1 MPHVFKGARST
12 LTIEDDRLVIRHN
25 KIKTFAGGARKEVII
40 PLNELEG
47 MVFQKPGLLSGFC
60 YFQLRGVSPSITR
73 FQAANDEHSIMLNFF
88 YHYNRFQKA
97 KQIIMNK
104 LATIEPSLEME
115 IDRALNDLFSIPSHT
130 VKFDGVDGTLELTKD
145 TVTIYYKRF
154 LHSGG
159 SGKKSIYIKDIS
171 AITLSPQTLVN
182 GKFEIHHGNYS
193 SRNLNP
199 LALGSNEISIGN
211 INEYNRFLQAKELI
225 ERIKHYHDSHN
236 DFENSYNQYAEPA
249 HTPRSTADELRE
261 FKALLDEGIIS
272 EEEFEKKKMEL
283 L

>member
-1 MPHVFKGARST
+1 
-12 LTIEDDRLVIRHN
+12 
-25 KIKTFAGGARKEVII
+25 
-40 PLNELEG
+40 
-47 MVFQKPGLLSGFC
+47 
-60 YFQLRGVSPSITR
+60 
-73 FQAANDEHSIMLNFF
+73 
-88 YHYNRFQKA
+88 
-97 KQIIMNK
+97 MNK

-159 SGKKSIYIKDIS
+159 SGKKSIYIKDIN

-182 GKFEIHHGNYS
+182 GKFEIHYGNYS
-193 SRNLNP
+193 SRKLNP
-199 LALGSNEISIGN
+199 LALGSNEISITN

-236 DFENSYNQYAEPA
+236 ENDFENSYNQYVEPA
-249 HTPRSTADELRE
+249 HTSRSTADELRE